1 MVFLSDHCHIMATEK
16 IRNMRT
22 QSPDPQILRITS
34 EPESELA
41 LIYDARGTGIDRHVG
56 AAPEAREI
64 LRPKSVTVNPIAR
77 GLELHPT
84 PKNVDK

>member
-1 MVFLSDHCHIMATEK
+1 M
-16 IRNMRT
+16 
-22 QSPDPQILRITS
+22 
-34 EPESELA
+34 PESELA

-84 PKNVDK
+84 PKKRRQIKTSNSKNKRNSPGLHDPGPAAVTS